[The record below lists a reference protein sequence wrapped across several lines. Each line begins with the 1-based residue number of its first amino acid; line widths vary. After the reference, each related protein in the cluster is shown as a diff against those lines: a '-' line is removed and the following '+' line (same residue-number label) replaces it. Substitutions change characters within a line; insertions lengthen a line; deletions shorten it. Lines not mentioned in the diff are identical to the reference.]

1 MSDIQRPDVIL
12 MADVV
17 YYKKVSI
24 YIYMY
29 ISLKECER

>member
-24 YIYMY
+24 YMY
-29 ISLKECER
+29 ISLNECER